1 MKRCRYKSFAVS
13 YLFACL
19 PILGARVDPPPPCV
33 FHGSEPGECHVSI
46 ESELRIKKGTG
57 GFELVV
63 KTKNRSRASV
73 FVVESNARYDFSVAV
88 KDLWGNAV
96 PLTESEKSHRSPL
109 RSTLN
114 FVLELKPSE
123 ETTTEFPLS
132 SMFVFQE
139 TGAYQV
145 LVSRYILREGSETG
159 LRSYA
164 QVLET
169 SQSRLLRFVVGTN
182 GLQRVQLSDG
192 SWQDVL
198 DSTKKKVSQ

>member
-114 FVLELKPSE
+114 FVLELKRLRRRPRNCPCRPCLCSRK
-123 ETTTEFPLS
+123 PARIRS
-132 SMFVFQE
+132 SLAAIF
-139 TGAYQV
+139 
-145 LVSRYILREGSETG
+145 
-159 LRSYA
+159 
-164 QVLET
+164 
-169 SQSRLLRFVVGTN
+169 
-182 GLQRVQLSDG
+182 
-192 SWQDVL
+192 
-198 DSTKKKVSQ
+198 